1 MSEVKSESLPWYK
14 EINKTQWRALLA
26 SGMGWALDAMDVM
39 LYSMVIVALM
49 KELNINTKTG
59 GLLASFTLLS
69 SALGGII
76 FGMLA
81 DRIGRTKALMGSILI
96 YSIFTGACGLS
107 QTVTQLAI
115 FRILLGLGMGGEW
128 VSGAALIT
136 ESWPAKHRGK
146 AMGFVQ
152 SCWAIGY
159 ALAALITAIVMPHYG
174 WRGVFFAGILPA
186 LATLWIRY
194 NTEEPTIWVE
204 EKKKASQEKRITGS
218 LAGLAEIFRGK
229 YLRLTLTTS
238 FLSICAMFAYWGL
251 FTWIPGYLSMPV
263 EKGGAGLNILKSS
276 TWVIAVQAGA
286 WLGYVTYGFIAD
298 KFGRRLSFVLYFL
311 AAAALVLAYGNI
323 RDPNT
328 LLLIGPFVGF
338 FGSGYFSGFGAVLA
352 ELYPTHVRATAQG
365 FIYNIGRGLSAF
377 APFIVGALAVKWGI
391 GAALGITSLAFVLG
405 AFTTIFVPETKGKE
419 LA

>member
-1 MSEVKSESLPWYK
+1 MAVVKTESVPWYR
-14 EINKTQWRALLA
+14 EINKTQWRALIA

-49 KELNINTKTG
+49 KELNIDTKTG

-69 SALGGII
+69 SAVGGII

-107 QTVTQLAI
+107 QTVTQLAV

-159 ALAALITAIVMPHYG
+159 ALAAIITAVVMPHYG

-186 LATLWIRY
+186 LAVLWIRY
-194 NTEEPTIWVE
+194 NTEESVIWVE
-204 EKKKASQEKRITGS
+204 EKKKALQEKRLVGS
-218 LAGLAEIFRGK
+218 LAGLAEIFRSRH
-229 YLRLTLTTS
+229 LRLTLTTS

-263 EKGGAGLNILKSS
+263 DKGGAGLNILKSS
-276 TWVIAVQAGA
+276 TWVIAVQVGA
-286 WLGYVTYGFIAD
+286 WFGYVTYGFIAD
-298 KFGRRLSFVLYFL
+298 KFGRKLSFIVYFL
-311 AAAALVLAYGNI
+311 AAALLVLVYGNI
-323 RDPNT
+323 RNPNT
-328 LLLIGPFVGF
+328 LLFIGPLVGF

-352 ELYPTHVRATAQG
+352 ELYPTQVRATAQG
-365 FIYNIGRGLSAF
+365 FIYNIGRGVSAF
-377 APFIVGALAVKWGI
+377 APFIVGALALKWGI
-391 GAALGITSLAFVLG
+391 GAALGITSLAFALA
-405 AFTTIFVPETKGKE
+405 AFTTLFVPETKGKE
-419 LA
+419 LS